1 MQNVIPLTRED
12 MQYLILILLKGHVFP
27 FAVFLPDLA
36 FFSPS
41 FGIQPLDIQPTLLLF
56 ISFSLTFMI
65 IHSLQFATNEV
76 RAPSNY
82 LSYRVASSI
91 FSVKGFRKF
100 FIQDVFTQYSFH
112 IQSVCLKLVC
122 IPLCLNILI
131 RQH

>member
-1 MQNVIPLTRED
+1 MSNHPEIAKSITIKYSGFLYVKVSRRDNV
-12 MQYLILILLKGHVFP
+12 LLP
-27 FAVFLPDLA
+27 
-36 FFSPS
+36 
-41 FGIQPLDIQPTLLLF
+41 GIQPLDIQPTLLLF

-76 RAPSNY
+76 RALSNY
-82 LSYRVASSI
+82 LLYRVASSI